1 MQEAETGLVDL
12 KTETDETPGGSPKT
26 TVYYNG
32 ACPLCSAEIGH
43 YRSREG
49 GDRLCFVDVSR
60 ADADLGSG
68 LGQDAA
74 MRRFH
79 VRLTDGTLVS
89 GARGFVAVWD
99 TLPRWSGAAR
109 FARLPGVM
117 RLLEGA
123 YRVFLPIR
131 PALSRLAAWFGAKPA
146 NQARTRP

>member
-12 KTETDETPGGSPKT
+12 KTETDETPDGSPKT
-26 TVYYNG
+26 TVYYDG
-32 ACPLCSAEIGH
+32 SCPLCTAEIGH

-49 GDRLCFVDVSR
+49 GDQLCFVDVSR

-68 LGQDAA
+68 LGRDAA

-79 VRLTDGTLVS
+79 VRLTDGTLAT

-99 TLPRWSGAAR
+99 TLPRWRWAAR

-117 RLLEGA
+117 PLLEGA

-131 PALSRLAAWFGAKPA
+131 PALSRVAARLGAKPA
-146 NQARTRP
+146 HRLGTRS

>member
-12 KTETDETPGGSPKT
+12 KTETDETPDGSPKT
-26 TVYYNG
+26 TVYYDG
-32 ACPLCSAEIGH
+32 SCPLCTAEIGH

-49 GDRLCFVDVSR
+49 GDQLCFVDVSR
-60 ADADLGSG
+60 ADVDLGSG
-68 LGQDAA
+68 LGRDAA

-79 VRLTDGTLVS
+79 VRLTDGTLAS

-99 TLPRWSGAAR
+99 TLPRWRWAAR

-117 RLLEGA
+117 PLLDGA